1 MTAWVRGSP
10 SADPATSPLDTRGVA
25 GTLCAGSMFQP
36 FGFGGNLQVN
46 AGDWSLG
53 MLNTG
58 MMGRGEVTLAPEG
71 LVHSWQ
77 PGIRNSGPGER
88 PFLQPRSTWQPG

>member
-25 GTLCAGSMFQP
+25 GTSCAGSMFQP
-36 FGFGGNLQVN
+36 FSFGGNLQ
-46 AGDWSLG
+46 LG

-58 MMGRGEVTLAPEG
+58 MMGHGEVTLAPEG

-88 PFLQPRSTWQPG
+88 PSLQPRSTWQPG